1 MCLLLLCGWGE
12 QMGLA
17 VYPRA
22 SFAWGVEGSFACACT
37 ANVPKAACG
46 AKEWCDRYD
55 SCT

>member
-1 MCLLLLCGWGE
+1 
-12 QMGLA
+12 MGLA